1 MNANDSHSASVGYLF
16 SSLYRNREL
25 LRQLT
30 WQEIVGR
37 YRGSMIGLAWSFLA
51 PLFMLGIYTF
61 VFSVVFGA
69 RWSVPQS
76 QPQNNAEFAVILF
89 AGLAIFNIFA
99 DCVNRAPGM
108 IMANTNYVKRVVFPL
123 ELLPVMAFGN
133 AFFHFCASMMVWLAV
148 CLVMLGGLPWT
159 AILLPLV
166 LLPLVLATLGVT
178 WFLASLGVYLRDVS
192 QITSIMVTGLMF
204 LSPIFF
210 PLEAVPERYRAL
222 VLLNPVGY
230 IVETARGVLIF
241 GHLPDWLGLLA
252 ATGLGAVVAWLGF
265 WWFQKTRKGFA
276 DVL

>member
-1 MNANDSHSASVGYLF
+1 MNANDSHSASIGYLF
-16 SSLYRNREL
+16 SSIYRNREL

-37 YRGSMIGLAWSFLA
+37 YRGSMLGLAWSFLA

-69 RWSVPQS
+69 RWNVPQ
-76 QPQNNAEFAVILF
+76 QQNNAEFAVILF

-108 IMANTNYVKRVVFPL
+108 ILANANYVKRVVFPL

-133 AFFHFCASMMVWLAV
+133 ALFHFGASMLVWLVV
-148 CLVMLGGLPWT
+148 CLLMLGGLPWT

-166 LLPLVLATLGVT
+166 LLPLLLATLGVT
-178 WFLASLGVYLRDVS
+178 WLLASLGVYLRDVS
-192 QITSIMVTGLMF
+192 QTTSIMVTGLMF

-222 VLLNPVGY
+222 LLLNPIGY

-241 GHLPDWLGLLA
+241 GRLPDWLGLLT
-252 ATGLGAVVAWLGF
+252 ATGVGVVVAWLGF